1 LLGTVRRRSIPFE
14 GPNNRQTV
22 ETVNGTV
29 KSFTNNGPNGSGAW
43 DAFQGT
49 QVTESENHSGWQY
62 RFQEQ
67 NRGSRV
73 YVETPDRGG
82 DFTTQKSYVS
92 APEKPVVQR
101 VTSGWFTNTIF
112 QPQRETVYGA
122 LRPAGIGGIGSTF
135 PPSAKSS
142 DAQLA
147 AFGTEAIARCAPT
160 NQVAN
165 FSTALLELYHDGAPK
180 LLGSLLW
187 KERAAQI
194 RDVARQSG
202 SEYLNVQFGWK
213 PLLADITDFMSGVR
227 NLNKL
232 INQYKRDAGRQVRR
246 RYSFPPVQ
254 SFSESVVLENAT
266 VAIVGGGRNSLLD
279 STRRGQV
286 VRSRETTVRR
296 WFSGA
301 FTYHLPD
308 PGSWQS
314 EHSGLAAKFLG
325 VDITPETLWELAP
338 WSWAVDWF
346 TNVGDLIHNA
356 NRWSADGLVL
366 RYGYV
371 MEHSIVRDT
380 YTHIG
385 GNGFVSINANVFPEA
400 YTFCTET
407 KLRRRATP
415 FGFGV
420 NLSAL
425 TSQQNAIIAAL
436 GLSHLR

>member
-1 LLGTVRRRSIPFE
+1 VPPIGFDTQIDSQTFPVIP
-14 GPNNRQTV
+14 
-22 ETVNGTV
+22 
-29 KSFTNNGPNGSGAW
+29 GS
-43 DAFQGT
+43 
-49 QVTESENHSGWQY
+49 QVTDSENHPGWNDSHPNGDVGGNFYSQK
-62 RFQEQ
+62 RFIVINGNDNHPRRFGFDIGVQGIKE
-67 NRGSRV
+67 N
-73 YVETPDRGG
+73 Y
-82 DFTTQKSYVS
+82 SYDGPVFPV
-92 APEKPVVQR
+92 APSV
-101 VTSGWFTNTIF
+101 N
-112 QPQRETVYGA
+112 
-122 LRPAGIGGIGSTF
+122 
-135 PPSAKSS
+135 
-142 DAQLA
+142 DLA
-147 AFGTEAIARCAPT
+147 ARFPSSGEASTAELDKLGTTAISRTEPT
-160 NQVAN
+160 NNVIN
-165 FSTALLELYHDGAPK
+165 LTTF
-180 LLGSLLW
+180 LGEILREGIPRAKFDLW
-187 KERAAQI
+187 KERTGDLKQLRKAAG
-194 RDVARQSG
+194 DD
-202 SEYLNVQFGWK
+202 YLNVQFGWK

-371 MEHSIVRDT
+371 MEHSVVRDT